1 MNILAFA
8 FPHLTMEDLFS
19 KTLVR
24 LTLAAVLGA
33 IIGLERELKRKP
45 AGLRTNMFICF
56 GSAMFT
62 ILSTELAGAFGV
74 GDHTRIAAQIIPGIG
89 FIGAGSIL
97 HDKGGV
103 SGITTAATIFV
114 VASIGMAVGG
124 GLYVVAVFSTML
136 IYLALHLLGILERR
150 LNLKALTMNYTII
163 SDKTADGLV
172 AEVNSIMEDQ
182 GKEMQA
188 MHLSRSGEKE
198 KLVFR
203 VDGTQH
209 EHKLLMDQLR
219 RSPDISNLQTTPGP
233 DKD

>member
-1 MNILAFA
+1 MNILALA

-19 KTLVR
+19 RSLAR

-33 IIGLERELKRKP
+33 VIGLERELKRKP

-56 GSAMFT
+56 GSALFT
-62 ILSTELAGAFGV
+62 ILSTELANAFGV

-103 SGITTAATIFV
+103 SGLTTAATIFV
-114 VASIGMAVGG
+114 VASIGMAAGG
-124 GLYVVAVFSTML
+124 GLYVLAVFSAML
-136 IYLALHLLGILERR
+136 IYLALHLLGILERQ
-150 LNLKALTMNYTII
+150 LNLKPLTMNYTII
-163 SDKTADGLV
+163 SNKTADDLV

-182 GKEMQA
+182 AKEMQA
-188 MHLSRSGEKE
+188 MHLSRAGEKE

-209 EHKLLMDQLR
+209 EHKLLMEQLR
-219 RSPDISNLQTTPGP
+219 QLADISNLQTSPGP